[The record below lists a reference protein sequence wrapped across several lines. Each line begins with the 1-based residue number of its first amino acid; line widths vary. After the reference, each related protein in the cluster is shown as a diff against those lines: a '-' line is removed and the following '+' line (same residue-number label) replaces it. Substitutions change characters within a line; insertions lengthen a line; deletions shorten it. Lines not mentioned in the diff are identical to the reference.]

1 MLIPVVQEFRNSLA
15 DWFWHRFLMK
25 FLSRWSQELHL
36 SEGLTVA
43 GGSAPKTVL
52 PHGAGCWHGTSV
64 APHVDLSICLGTF
77 TTWCLDSPTERD
89 PREHGESHNVFSEVT
104 PKTSLVVQWLR
115 RHTPNAAGPRSIPS
129 QGARSY
135 TPQIK
140 ILLATTKTRHSQMSK

>member
-15 DWFWHRFLMK
+15 DWFWHGFLMK

-64 APHVDLSICLGTF
+64 APHVDSCGPLYMLRYLYDMMLGF
-77 TTWCLDSPTERD
+77 P
-89 PREHGESHNVFSEVT
+89 H
-104 PKTSLVVQWLR
+104 
-115 RHTPNAAGPRSIPS
+115 
-129 QGARSY
+129 
-135 TPQIK
+135 
-140 ILLATTKTRHSQMSK
+140 